1 MHVMKKITVLTLF
14 LLSIAG
20 FASAQTSTSNKSSNT
35 KHVAS
40 TSHHSKKSPNKKST
54 AAKTIDTDNRK
65 EYVKDGQL
73 ATPTGHEATPINSDQ
88 YQSPRDSSDK
98 KRKKQ

>member
-1 MHVMKKITVLTLF
+1 LHLHKHQHQIKAPTQNMLRQLPITQRKVLTKNQ
-14 LLSIAG
+14 LL
-20 FASAQTSTSNKSSNT
+20 QKPLT
-35 KHVAS
+35 H
-40 TSHHSKKSPNKKST
+40 
-54 AAKTIDTDNRK
+54 NRK